1 MFYEVVSKRTIVDKK
16 GNDKEISEK
25 FMFENLELFG
35 EAENKMLEF
44 YNNENDVT
52 AIKQSKLMEF
62 VNSRSDDKQAIYLA
76 TLESVFIDEETG
88 AEKTTKYLVGVFAMA
103 LEDATI
109 ILNEYMQQGMQ
120 DFVLVSVKKTKIVDL
135 L

>member
-1 MFYEVVSKRTIVDKK
+1 MFYEVVSKRIGQDAK
-16 GNDKEISEK
+16 GNDKEITEK

-44 YNNENDVT
+44 YNNENEVT

-62 VNSRSDDKQAIYLA
+62 VNRRSDEKQAIYFA
-76 TLESVFIDEETG
+76 TLESSFIDEDTG
-88 AEKTTKYLVGVFAMA
+88 AEKAIKYLVGVFAMA

-109 ILNEYMQQGMQ
+109 ILNEYIKQGME
-120 DFVLVSVKKTKIVDL
+120 DFVLVGIKKTKIVDL